1 MQNFAA
7 IFPLKWLTQGM
18 RAVFLPDSFAAQEV
32 AGSWELGKIALIL
45 GVWSIAGFF
54 LALKTFR
61 WDK

>member
-1 MQNFAA
+1 
-7 IFPLKWLTQGM
+7 M

-45 GVWSIAGFF
+45 GLWSIAGFF

-61 WDK
+61 WEK